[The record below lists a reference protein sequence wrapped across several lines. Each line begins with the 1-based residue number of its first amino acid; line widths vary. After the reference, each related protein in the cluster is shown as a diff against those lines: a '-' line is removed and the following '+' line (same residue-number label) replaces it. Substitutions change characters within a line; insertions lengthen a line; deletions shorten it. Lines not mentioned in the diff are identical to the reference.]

1 MGTGAMKFKFRIR
14 TLMIF
19 VIASA
24 LLAFIVKDRFRAY
37 YGRFVIPSELSD
49 FLSEG
54 ELELDFE
61 YSDLPQQVQRV
72 TFVPIEKL
80 RISKFVLST
89 SEYYS
94 NYNEPGEDPNAF
106 YELEGVDLLA
116 KIKGYRSEGVLV
128 WFPEFQQFGCHD
140 SDHEIMRL
148 FGSEIGWNEIRND
161 LARYVNAQWYPDR
174 VGNELLRPWG
184 DDRCQKMTRK
194 LHPR

>member
-72 TFVPIEKL
+72 TFVPIERL

-161 LARYVNAQWYPDR
+161 LARYVNC
-174 VGNELLRPWG
+174 LLYTSPS
-184 DDRCQKMTRK
+184 
-194 LHPR
+194 PRDS